1 MKRVSIQQLASK
13 INSSYVSPIQDPT
26 LSTTSPIYRYILI
39 LQQKT
44 PACYN
49 VHTTLNP
56 LATNTLSSLSTIQP
70 EIEEVQIDI
79 WDYLQK

>member
-1 MKRVSIQQLASK
+1 MLAPYK
-13 INSSYVSPIQDPT
+13 TPT

-44 PACYN
+44 PARYN
-49 VHTTLNP
+49 VHTILNP
-56 LATNTLSSLSTIQP
+56 PTTNTLSSLSTIQP
-70 EIEEVQIDI
+70 DIEEVQIDI